1 MPTPAPTRRTFLGL
15 TFGATLALAAP
26 GTASAAIPEQP
37 AAAAGGTTYYIDSQS
52 GSDTATGTTPTTP
65 WRTLT
70 RANQHTFLPGD
81 TLRFA
86 ANRTWTG
93 QFAPKGSGTA
103 AAPVTATSYGTGSK
117 PVIAGNATV
126 PSAVLLENLSH
137 WTLDG
142 LEVTNGTGGTTWRTG
157 VEVRAKDIGPVPGI
171 TLRNLHI
178 HGMDGIAQVG
188 KGNIGSAGI
197 LVNVRGNTTPTYFTD
212 MLIENN
218 EIADTKAYG
227 ITTWSTWMRRE
238 GWNELWGEL
247 GIPTSE
253 YGPFTPSTNLTI
265 RNNYVHDVG
274 SGGINPNQVA
284 DTLIEYNTVARATST
299 TTNVGIWW
307 SGADRTTVQF
317 NEVYGARYGGRGLDC
332 TAFDAD
338 ASSHDSLIQYNYS
351 HDNGGGFFISV
362 SLGTA
367 PASAVIRY
375 NISQFDGNEIFTFS
389 TNTDGV
395 DIYNNTVFVAPAS
408 TSAKPLYKIA
418 QVYHNPKNVTFRNN
432 LIVNQAK
439 LPYDTAGITYR
450 NNLYAGGPVP
460 PDAAALTG
468 APKLTAPGTATSRTD
483 LAGYVPLSGSA
494 AIGAA
499 LAVPGN
505 GGRDVLGAVLRT
517 PGDVGA
523 VQSAAGSLPAPLA
536 TTTLGTGQG
545 SIAAIV
551 DGSEATSWGSSDP
564 AVLPG
569 TVTVDQRTARTV
581 NSVTL
586 ATHFGKGQGFT
597 KVDVQ
602 TWDGSTWT
610 TRLADAAITWS
621 SNTST
626 VERRTL
632 TLPAPVTTSQVRLV
646 VKAANQQ
653 WGNVALNELT
663 LG

>member
-1 MPTPAPTRRTFLGL
+1 MPTRRTFLGL
-15 TFGATLALAAP
+15 TVGATLALAAP
-26 GTASAAIPEQP
+26 GTASAALPDRPTGPAP
-37 AAAAGGTTYYIDSQS
+37 AAGPGTTYYLDSES
-52 GSDTATGTTPTTP
+52 GSDTANGTTPTTP

-86 ANRTWTG
+86 ADRTWTG
-93 QFAPKGSGTA
+93 QFAPRGSGTA
-103 AAPVTATSYGTGSK
+103 GAPVTATSYGTGRK

-126 PSAVLLENLSH
+126 PSAVLLHNLSH

-171 TLRNLHI
+171 TLRNLHV

-197 LVNVRGNTTPTYFTD
+197 LVNVRGNTTPTYFTG
-212 MLIENN
+212 MRIENN

-247 GIPTSE
+247 NIPATE
-253 YGPFTPSTNLTI
+253 YGPFTPSTGLVI
-265 RNNYVHDVG
+265 RDNYVHDVG

-284 DTLIEYNTVARATST
+284 DTLIEYNTVARPTST

-367 PASAVIRY
+367 PASAVVRH

-395 DIYNNTVFVAPAS
+395 DIYHNTVYVAPAPP
-408 TSAKPLYKIA
+408 SARPLHKIA

-460 PDAAALTG
+460 PDPAAVTG
-468 APKLTAPGTATSRTD
+468 APKLTAPGTATSRKD
-483 LAGYVPLSGSA
+483 LTGYVPLSGSA
-494 AIGAA
+494 AIGTAV
-499 LAVPGN
+499 AVPGN
-505 GGRDVLGAVLRT
+505 GGRDILGAVLRT
-517 PGDVGA
+517 PGDIGA
-523 VQSAAGSLPAPLA
+523 VQSAAGSLPAPTA

-545 SIAAIV
+545 SIAAVV
-551 DGSEATSWGSSDP
+551 DGSEATSWGSADP

-569 TVTVDQRTARTV
+569 TVTVDHHTARTV
-581 NSVTL
+581 HSVTL
-586 ATHFGKGQGFT
+586 ATHFGQGQGFT
-597 KVDVQ
+597 RVDVQ
-602 TWDGSTWT
+602 TWDGSAWT
-610 TRLADAAITWS
+610 TRLTDAAVTWN
-621 SNTST
+621 SNTAT

-632 TLPAPVTTSQVRLV
+632 ALPAPVTASRVRLV
-646 VKAANQQ
+646 VKAANTQ

-663 LG
+663 VS

>member
-1 MPTPAPTRRTFLGL
+1 MPTRRTFL
-15 TFGATLALAAP
+15 TTTVGATLALAAP
-26 GTASAAIPEQP
+26 GTASAATTTHP
-37 AAAAGGTTYYIDSQS
+37 APTTTAAGTTYYLDPQS
-52 GSDTATGTTPTTP
+52 GNDTANGTTPTTP
-65 WRTLT
+65 WRTLP
-70 RANQHTFLPGD
+70 RANQHTFQPGD
-81 TLRFA
+81 TLRLA
-86 ANRTWTG
+86 ANRTYPG
-93 QFAPKGSGTA
+93 QLAPKGSGTQ
-103 AAPVTATSYGTGSK
+103 AAPITVTSYGTGTK
-117 PVIAGNATV
+117 PLLAGNATV
-126 PSAVLLENLSH
+126 PSTVLLENLSH

-142 LEVTNGTGGTTWRTG
+142 LEITNGTGGTTWRTG

-171 TLRNLHI
+171 TLRNLYI

-197 LVNVRGNTTPTYFTD
+197 LVNVRGNTTPTYFTG

-247 GIPTSE
+247 NIPTTE
-253 YGPFTPSTNLTI
+253 YGPFTPSTGLVI

-284 DTLIEYNTVARATST
+284 DTLIEYNTVARPTST

-317 NEVYGARYGGRGLDC
+317 NEVYGARFGGRGLDC

-375 NISQFDGNEIFTFS
+375 NISQHDGNEIFTFS

-395 DIYNNTVFVAPAS
+395 DIYHNTIYVAPTS
-408 TSAKPLYKIA
+408 TSARPLYKIA

-432 LIVNQAK
+432 LIVNQAA
-439 LPYDTAGITYR
+439 LPYDTAGVTYR

-460 PDAAALTG
+460 PDTAALTG

-483 LAGYVPLSGSA
+483 LTGYRPLSGSA
-494 AIGAA
+494 AIAAA
-499 LAVPGN
+499 LPIPGN
-505 GGRDVLGAVLRT
+505 GGRDILGTALPAITPADLGAVQAA
-517 PGDVGA
+517 PGSQGA
-523 VQSAAGSLPAPLA
+523 PVA

-545 SIAAIV
+545 AISAIV
-551 DGSEATSWGSSDP
+551 DGKESTSWGSKDP

-569 TVTVDQRTARTV
+569 TVTLDLRTPRAL

-586 ATHFGKGQGFT
+586 ATHFGQGQGFT

-602 TWDGSTWT
+602 TWDGTAWT
-610 TRLADAAITWS
+610 TRVTDATLAWS

-626 VERRTL
+626 VERRTI
-632 TLPAPVTTSQVRLV
+632 TLPAPVTTSQLRLV
-646 VKAANQQ
+646 VKAANTQ

-663 LG
+663 VA